1 MSGNGGVQRIA
12 GAFTDLKQ
20 QSRKALIIYLMAGD
34 PDPAF
39 TVDIVPK
46 LQEAG
51 ADIVELGFPF
61 SDPIADGPVIQAAG
75 QRALAKLPDL
85 VQCLEVVRNIRTACG
100 IPLVSMTY
108 YNPIFRY
115 GDKKYF
121 EDALDAGLDG
131 VIVPDLPLV
140 EAGDWKADAREVGI
154 ASIFLEAP
162 NTGDEEAEKIAEAST
177 GFVYLVSLKGVTGS
191 DKGLG
196 ENLQSRAERMRGLT
210 DTPAAV
216 GFGISTPELAGRFGA
231 MCDGVIVGSGT
242 VSAIAEGK
250 TAAQSEK
257 NVVEYV
263 RAMRAGLDAE
273 A

>member
-1 MSGNGGVQRIA
+1 
-12 GAFTDLKQ
+12 
-20 QSRKALIIYLMAGD
+20 
-34 PDPAF
+34 
-39 TVDIVPK
+39 
-46 LQEAG
+46 
-51 ADIVELGFPF
+51 
-61 SDPIADGPVIQAAG
+61 
-75 QRALAKLPDL
+75 
-85 VQCLEVVRNIRTACG
+85 
-100 IPLVSMTY
+100 MTY

-115 GDKKYF
+115 GEKKYF

-162 NTGDEEAEKIAEAST
+162 NTGDEEAAKIAEAST

-191 DKGLG
+191 SKGLG

-216 GFGISTPELAGRFGA
+216 GFGISTPEQAGHFGA
-231 MCDGVIVGSGT
+231 MCDGVIVGAGT
-242 VSAIAEGK
+242 VSAIAEGR

-263 RAMRAGLDAE
+263 RSLRAGLDAD